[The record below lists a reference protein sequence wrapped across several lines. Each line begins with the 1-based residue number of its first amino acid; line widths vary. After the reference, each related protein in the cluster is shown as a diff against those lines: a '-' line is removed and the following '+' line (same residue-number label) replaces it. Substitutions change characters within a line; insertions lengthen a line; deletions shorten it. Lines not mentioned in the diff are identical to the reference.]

1 MISQFVASGRYHRF
15 MPDTTED
22 VHTPSSVQP
31 FKVPTFWQRMARWA
45 VPFAILLGVIAVALS
60 IWAVVSATSKD
71 SGASG
76 SLPGDA
82 KLRVCGAFETV
93 ARGVALQTHND
104 LGADPIAQ
112 AAVAGNAR
120 LALVGGGDYL
130 LRQVDSNTPSQLAD
144 AVSSFARDLQD
155 IGINALA
162 GVQNS
167 DPGQAAR
174 LAEGDSARKQ
184 VADLCK

>member
-1 MISQFVASGRYHRF
+1 M
-15 MPDTTED
+15 
-22 VHTPSSVQP
+22 
-31 FKVPTFWQRMARWA
+31 
-45 VPFAILLGVIAVALS
+45 
-60 IWAVVSATSKD
+60 
-71 SGASG
+71 
-76 SLPGDA
+76 
-82 KLRVCGAFETV
+82 
-93 ARGVALQTHND
+93 ALQTHND
-104 LGADPIAQ
+104 LGQDPVAQ

-130 LRQVDSNTPSQLAD
+130 LRQLDSSTPSQLAD
-144 AVSSFARDLQD
+144 AARAFARDLQD